1 MNKKVKKKEVIEHYK
16 KLVEFLGIVLGENYE
31 VILHIIEKGNSYV
44 GAIANNHISGRT
56 VNAPLT
62 GLALKMMKDK
72 KYHDN
77 DYVTNYKG
85 FTKLGAEVRGSTYF
99 IKDENNELIG
109 MLCINFDS
117 SKHKKIANDILDL
130 VQTQLN
136 MISPKVEE
144 MAFSEIE
151 TIEEHSDNEIIEYFS
166 DSIEEVVNSIV
177 DPSLLNPNIVLKQ
190 EQKIEII
197 KQLHKKGIFQLK
209 GAVSQVAELL
219 NISEPSV
226 YRYLKMIDKDKS
238 K

>member
-1 MNKKVKKKEVIEHYK
+1 MKNKVLIHYK

-31 VILHIIEKGNSYV
+31 VVLHIIEKNNSYV

-56 VNAPLT
+56 NNAPLT
-62 GLALKMMKDK
+62 ELALKMMKDK
-72 KYHDN
+72 TYQDK

-85 FTKLGAEVRGSTYF
+85 ITKLGKEIRGSTYF

-109 MLCINFDS
+109 MLCINFDF

-130 VQTQLN
+130 VQLL
-136 MISPKVEE
+136 SPIEDETAPSKK
-144 MAFSEIE
+144 E
-151 TIEEHSDNEIIEYFS
+151 TIEEHHDNEMIEYFS
-166 DSIEEVVNSIV
+166 DSIEEIVYSVV
-177 DPSLLNPNIVLKQ
+177 DPSLLNPNIALKQ

-197 KQLHKKGIFQLK
+197 NQLSKKGIFQLK

-226 YRYLKMIDKDKS
+226 YRYLKMIDKDK

>member
-1 MNKKVKKKEVIEHYK
+1 MNKKVKKKEIIDHYK
-16 KLVEFLGIVLGENYE
+16 KLVEFLGKVLGENYE

-72 KYHDN
+72 LYLDK

-85 FTKLGAEVRGSTYF
+85 FTKLGAEIRGSTYF
-99 IKDENNELIG
+99 IKDDNNELIG

-117 SKHKKIANDILDL
+117 SKHKKITNDILDL

-136 MISPKVEE
+136 MISPIEVETALSNKE
-144 MAFSEIE
+144 EIE
-151 TIEEHSDNEIIEYFS
+151 ELHEHENIEYFS
-166 DSIEEVVNSIV
+166 DSIKEVVHSIV
-177 DPSLLNPNIVLKQ
+177 DPSLLNPNISLKQ

-197 KQLHKKGIFQLK
+197 KQLFKKGIFQLK
-209 GAVSQVAELL
+209 GAVSEVAELL

-226 YRYLKMIDKDKS
+226 YRYLKMIDKDK